1 MSSIYFILA
10 VTKKMIT
17 FTKHAIKRMN
27 QRGISREMIDLTIEY
42 GKCVKDK
49 IILNS
54 REVKKLIK
62 KVSQELKSKLL
73 KILDKGGLTVILG
86 DDASVITVYNC
97 NKKGMVV

>member
-1 MSSIYFILA
+1 MLN
-10 VTKKMIT
+10 

-27 QRGISREMIDLTIEY
+27 QRGISKEMINLTIEY
-42 GKCVKDK
+42 GKCIKDK

-54 REVKKLIK
+54 RDIKKMLY

-97 NKKGMVV
+97 NRKGITVS